1 MTPVGSS
8 AQLERVLLD
17 LRREYLRSLEAPAP
31 EDVGFEGLL
40 RVRAGGQGLLL
51 RLADLRE
58 IVRVPERVPL
68 PGRGERALAPV
79 RGRLLAVADL
89 GALALGCGSKLG
101 AQARLCTLRADDQ
114 AAVLVEAVIDVARGA
129 ETEVASALEV
139 GAPGA
144 ALRGPMPCGERLV
157 DGARLAAL
165 VRQGSA

>member
-1 MTPVGSS
+1 MGSS

-31 EDVGFEGLL
+31 DDVGFEGLL

-51 RLADLRE
+51 RLVDLRE

-68 PGRGERALAPV
+68 PGRGERSLAPV

-89 GALALGCGSKLG
+89 GTLALGCASTLG

-114 AAVLVEAVIDVARGA
+114 AAVLVEAVIDVGRGA
-129 ETEVASALEV
+129 EAEVARALAE
-139 GAPGA
+139 GGPGA
-144 ALRGPMPCGERLV
+144 ALRGAMPGGERLV
-157 DGARLAAL
+157 DGRLLSAL
-165 VRQGSA
+165 VRQGAA